1 MWITANIKWY
11 INWNDRWVIYHEPPR
26 WETIYTHEYW
36 TIMHNAELWQIKI
49 SADTFDDI
57 IIADKNLWAT
67 TVFNYWDTISA
78 ANLGNVYQWWNNHAF
93 PYGASSP
100 TVSTSQVDMSS
111 YTTPSTYSSSTF
123 INVSTS
129 NTLWTSWSATQWIN
143 LRWNTTN
150 TEAARKGPCAAWYH
164 VPSLTEVNNLIN
176 AMKKIGLR
184 TGNEFSEYLK
194 MPIPGYYKYYNGIY
208 VQYEAD
214 RWGYWTS
221 TFNTSAELPQSY
233 VLHIRTTNNTS
244 TSYNIATG
252 QLCPIRPFVNTT
264 TA

>member
-1 MWITANIKWY
+1 MTVVANVKWY

-111 YTTPSTYSSSTF
+111 YTTPSTYNSSTF

-150 TEAARKGPCAAWYH
+150 TEAARKGPCPAWYH
-164 VPSLTEVNNLIN
+164 VPSNIEVNNLIN

-184 TGNEFSEYLK
+184 TGNQFSEYLK
-194 MPIPGYYKYYNGIY
+194 MPIPGFYKYSNGIY
-208 VQYEAD
+208 VQYEGD
-214 RWGYWTS
+214 RWSYWTS
-221 TFNTSAELPQSY
+221 QFNTTQEVPQSY
-233 VLHIRTTNNTS
+233 ALYIRTTSNTS
-244 TSYNIATG
+244 TSYCTATS